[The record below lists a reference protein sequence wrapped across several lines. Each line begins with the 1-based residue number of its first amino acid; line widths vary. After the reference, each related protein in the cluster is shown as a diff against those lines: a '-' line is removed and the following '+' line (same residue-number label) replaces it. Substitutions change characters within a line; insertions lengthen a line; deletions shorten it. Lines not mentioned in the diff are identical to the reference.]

1 MYTDSNLVC
10 YSTIVFV
17 LGLVAIIFIARLLFS
32 KKSDNRMPIGKPYAT
47 AQKPLG
53 RRLRQKESHIFHKS
67 RTDRPEKADNDI
79 LDPDRFFTGRGR
91 VVSRQE
97 RENRRLRAEEEAI
110 EAYKRET
117 EEAEYEKSRY
127 RW

>member
-1 MYTDSNLVC
+1 MYTDSNLTC
-10 YSTIVFV
+10 YAVIVFV
-17 LGLVAIIFIARLLFS
+17 LGLVAMIFIARLLFS
-32 KKSDNRMPIGKPYAT
+32 QKRDNRMPIGKPYAT
-47 AQKPLG
+47 SQKPLG
-53 RRLRQKESHIFHKS
+53 RKIRQKESNFFHKS
-67 RTDRPEKADNDI
+67 RMDKPKKANDDI

-91 VVSRQE
+91 VTSRRE
-97 RENRRLRAEEEAI
+97 RENKRLRAEEEAI